1 MVTKVIQDRIREYRE
16 KRGIPEP
23 PALRML
29 VRKKKTTQV
38 YQTEEDEAYEAPEQK
53 PTLVIEKKN
62 GNYLITLN
70 PLKDPKTVADNED
83 PYMKCKPMQFL
94 IVKPPKP
101 SRPTDEQC
109 PLQNKDEIECMG
121 EDEDLFYD
129 NFYKTCYCDEDGEI
143 IESSSDSELNIEF
156 TTPAGIINPEKM
168 KQIPNVVHA
177 DTQFKEDDLN
187 CTSCPILISK
197 YSKKP
202 RGKVKLKRK

>member
-1 MVTKVIQDRIREYRE
+1 MVTKTIQDRIREFRE

-23 PALRML
+23 PALTML
-29 VRKKKTTQV
+29 VPKKKNLNL
-38 YQTEEDEAYEAPEQK
+38 YHNEEDELYEAPEQK

-83 PYMKCKPMQFL
+83 PYMKCKPMQFI

-101 SRPTDEQC
+101 LRPTVEQSH
-109 PLQNKDEIECMG
+109 LQNRDEIECMG
-121 EDEDLFYD
+121 EDEDSFYD

-168 KQIPNVVHA
+168 KQMPNVVHA
-177 DTQFKEDDLN
+177 DTQFKEEDFN
-187 CTSCPILISK
+187 CSYCPVLVSK
-197 YSKKP
+197 YGKKP
-202 RGKVKLKRK
+202 KGKVKLKGK